1 MCAEHLNILLVD
13 DDPATCQ
20 LVKRVLTRSVVGTIC
35 NVVTASTLSN
45 AIEHLN
51 QERFDNVLLDLGL
64 PDSRGVQTVKSI
76 HSYDPTVPIVVLTAL
91 PDKDVEFEAR
101 REGADDYLVK
111 GIDVWQ
117 SLVSHIR
124 FAIENKK
131 VSGCVRR
138 EYEDLKAVF
147 NSLPMP
153 IFILSPQG
161 RVLQYNS
168 ASDELTGFIAR
179 EYAGRDFGEIFSD
192 DRSRKLFSRSLQQLR
207 DDVQC
212 DTIAAAIKRENGEKM
227 LCRMDV
233 KAVKDNDGQIRQF
246 TVIAAEMK
254 PSGLGWDTKLFSE
267 HERPVARRLNPEDL
281 PRVLVIE
288 AMSESQIFLTSTLR
302 EIGLDVTPVQDSSH
316 AAQLAQNHP
325 FDTIV
330 IDIASPDQQVLSAI
344 HQMRLDCVDTP
355 IIAICQP
362 DIYETTVNVEDISV
376 LVPKPVSRK
385 QIYEVLSHYLTL
397 PAGVC

>member
-20 LVKRVLTRSVVGTIC
+20 LVKRVLTRSIVGTIC

-64 PDSRGVQTVKSI
+64 PDSCGVQTVKSI
-76 HSYDPTVPIVVLTAL
+76 HRYDPAVSIVVLTAL

-161 RVLQYNS
+161 RVLQCNS
-168 ASDELTGFIAR
+168 AADELAGPLTR
-179 EYAGRDFGEIFSD
+179 ESAGRDFCEIFSD
-192 DRSRKLFSRSLQQLR
+192 DRSRTLFSRSLQQLR

-212 DTIAAAIKRENGEKM
+212 DTIAVAIKRANGEKM

-254 PSGLGWDTKLFSE
+254 PSGLGWDMKVFSE
-267 HERPVARRLNPEDL
+267 HE
-281 PRVLVIE
+281 
-288 AMSESQIFLTSTLR
+288 
-302 EIGLDVTPVQDSSH
+302 
-316 AAQLAQNHP
+316 
-325 FDTIV
+325 
-330 IDIASPDQQVLSAI
+330 
-344 HQMRLDCVDTP
+344 
-355 IIAICQP
+355 
-362 DIYETTVNVEDISV
+362 
-376 LVPKPVSRK
+376 
-385 QIYEVLSHYLTL
+385 
-397 PAGVC
+397 